1 MTKTLKLASLLLCA
15 SLATGCAVKS
25 GNDKLEDNTNESI
38 SKMITKEKSTK
49 SNIKELL
56 GEPQKVDF
64 LANGLEKWEYSH
76 LRKAAKAVNYVP
88 VANWFVGG
96 RNDTTKT
103 SVILFEG
110 DVVKHYTT
118 AVAEGE
124 TKAGL
129 FPLFEYSLF

>member
-96 RNDTTKT
+96 TNDTTKT
-103 SVILFEG
+103 LVILFDG
-110 DVVKHYTT
+110 DVVKNYTT

-129 FPLFEYSLF
+129 FQ

>member
-96 RNDTTKT
+96 TNDTTK
-103 SVILFEG
+103 SLVILFDGEI
-110 DVVKHYTT
+110 VKNFSI
-118 AVAEGE
+118 AVSEGE
-124 TKAGL
+124 TKGGL
-129 FPLFEYSLF
+129 LQ

>member
-1 MTKTLKLASLLLCA
+1 MFKIYPSAFPCETPYSQKAPA
-15 SLATGCAVKS
+15 
-25 GNDKLEDNTNESI
+25 
-38 SKMITKEKSTK
+38 K

-96 RNDTTKT
+96 TNDKYLLKIN
-103 SVILFEG
+103 VIISS
-110 DVVKHYTT
+110 
-118 AVAEGE
+118 
-124 TKAGL
+124 KA
-129 FPLFEYSLF
+129 S

>member
-1 MTKTLKLASLLLCA
+1 MTKTLKLATLLLCA

-25 GNDKLEDNTNESI
+25 GNEKLEDSTNESI
-38 SKMITKEKSTK
+38 GKMIIKDKTTK
-49 SNIKELL
+49 SNVKELL

-64 LANGLEKWEYSH
+64 LSNGLEKWEYSH
-76 LRKAAKAVNYVP
+76 LRKASKGVNYIP

-96 RNDTTKT
+96 TNDTTKT
-103 SVILFEG
+103 LVILFEG
-110 DVVKHYTT
+110 DVVKNYTT

-129 FPLFEYSLF
+129 FQ

>member
-1 MTKTLKLASLLLCA
+1 MTKKLKIASLLLCA
-15 SLATGCAVKS
+15 SLVTGCAVKS

-96 RNDTTKT
+96 TNDTTKT
-103 SVILFEG
+103 LVILFEG
-110 DVVKHYTT
+110 DVVKNYTT

-129 FPLFEYSLF
+129 FQ

>member
-88 VANWFVGG
+88 VANRFVGG
-96 RNDTTKT
+96 TNDTTKT
-103 SVILFEG
+103 LVILFEG
-110 DVVKHYTT
+110 DVVKNYTT

-129 FPLFEYSLF
+129 FQ